1 MANFLCGLVTS
12 AKQVIIHGAYIR
24 AGNVVLRSSE
34 LLGVFAERG
43 TLTGKEIIVGS
54 GLDVGYF
61 GLA

>member
-1 MANFLCGLVTS
+1 LANFLSGFITS
-12 AKQVIIHGAYIR
+12 AEQVVIHRAYIR

-34 LLGVFAERG
+34 LLGIFTERG
-43 TLTGKEIIVGS
+43 TLTGKEIIIGG